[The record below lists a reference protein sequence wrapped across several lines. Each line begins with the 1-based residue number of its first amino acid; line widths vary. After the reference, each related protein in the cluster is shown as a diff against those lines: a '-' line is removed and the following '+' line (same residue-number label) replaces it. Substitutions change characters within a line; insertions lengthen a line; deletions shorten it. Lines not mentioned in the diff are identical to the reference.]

1 MIPIPAS
8 FLSPPALWPERTYR
22 RPEHADML
30 RQAGH
35 APSDALR
42 RELVDFCRNR
52 IAVCERPREG
62 ECVAHSP
69 RAPGPA
75 GPGPGTLPRRELR
88 ERAARG

>member
-8 FLSPPALWPERTYR
+8 FLPPPALWPERTYR
-22 RPEHADML
+22 RPEHADVFL
-30 RQAGH
+30 HAGH

-75 GPGPGTLPRRELR
+75 GPGPGTLPRRVLR